1 MGMGMCRCNMGT
13 CRGAAAASWP
23 ASGDVEMVVV
33 FSDDMVEAVIS
44 IRSVSC
50 WASDSARGLLATAST
65 VLAAGPEP
73 AVRAEHKAGLVTVPV
88 VLCLRCRLGAM
99 GALSPDPLGPSLGA
113 PKGFKGHKKHTGAT
127 GGTSWLVRARI
138 RVSDPHLNARVVAMG
153 NVSRMG

>member
-1 MGMGMCRCNMGT
+1 MGMGRCNMGT

-44 IRSVSC
+44 IRSASC

-73 AVRAEHKAGLVTVPV
+73 GVRAEPKAGLVTVPV

-99 GALSPDPLGPSLGA
+99 GALSPDPLGPSLGP
-113 PKGFKGHKKHTGAT
+113 PKGFSHTRDTQKQLEALAGLCVHEVESVIHT
-127 GGTSWLVRARI
+127 
-138 RVSDPHLNARVVAMG
+138 
-153 NVSRMG
+153 